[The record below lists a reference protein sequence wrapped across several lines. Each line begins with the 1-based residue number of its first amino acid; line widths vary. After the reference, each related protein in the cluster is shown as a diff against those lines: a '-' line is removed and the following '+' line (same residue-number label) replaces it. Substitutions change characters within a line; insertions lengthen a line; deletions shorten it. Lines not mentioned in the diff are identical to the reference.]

1 MGRDT
6 KVKPTLLLVSGIDSK
21 HPAGVINSIGVIN
34 QLLTIQPDSLAHLL
48 ENKSIWIVPIVNP
61 DVYKMN
67 VKSRKWNSG
76 NARMIDNDRD
86 GRIDENP
93 SVAINGDASIS
104 QMRVKTNV
112 GTHVLHP
119 LPKSNF
125 IYKKTI
131 KVL

>member
-21 HPAGVINSIGVIN
+21 HLAGVINSIGVIN
-34 QLLTIQPDSLAHLL
+34 QLLTIQSDSLAHLL

-76 NARMIDNDRD
+76 NARIANN

>member
-6 KVKPTLLLVSGIDSK
+6 KVKPTLLLVSGIDGK

-34 QLLTIQPDSLAHLL
+34 QLLTIQLDSLAHLL

-76 NARMIDNDRD
+76 NARIANN